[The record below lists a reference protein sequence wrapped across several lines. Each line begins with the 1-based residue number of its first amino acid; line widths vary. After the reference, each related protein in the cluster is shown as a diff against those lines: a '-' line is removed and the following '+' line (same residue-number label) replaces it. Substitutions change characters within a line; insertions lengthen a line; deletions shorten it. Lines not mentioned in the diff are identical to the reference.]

1 MSGVRVASAMM
12 CALALAA
19 CGKEK
24 SGGAEGGEAREH
36 AQENPLVAMQS
47 EAARHDPRAQIFL
60 TKGCPQCHPIT
71 KLQIVSPTSVGPDL
85 SIAFNDVRQRFST
98 SLDSFLAS
106 PTGTMQIV
114 FSAQIKLSPAER
126 DSIFRLLRDLYNSP

>member
-1 MSGVRVASAMM
+1 MM

-24 SGGAEGGEAREH
+24 PEGAEGDETREH
-36 AQENPLVAMQS
+36 ARENPLIAMQS

-60 TKGCPQCHPIT
+60 TKGCPQCHAIT
-71 KLQIVSPTSVGPDL
+71 KLQVVSPTNVGPDL
-85 SIAFNDVRQRFST
+85 SLAFHDVRQRFNT

-114 FSAQIKLSPAER
+114 CSAQIKLSAAER
-126 DSIFRLLRDLYNSP
+126 DSIFHLLRDLYNSP

>member
-1 MSGVRVASAMM
+1 MM

-24 SGGAEGGEAREH
+24 PEGAEDGETSEH
-36 AQENPLVAMQS
+36 AQENPLIAMQS

-71 KLQIVSPTSVGPDL
+71 KLQIVSPTSTGPDL
-85 SIAFNDVRQRFST
+85 SVAFHDVRQRFST

-126 DSIFRLLRDLYNSP
+126 DSIFHLLRDLYNSP

>member
-1 MSGVRVASAMM
+1 MM

-24 SGGAEGGEAREH
+24 PESAEGGETSEH
-36 AQENPLVAMQS
+36 ARENPLIAMQS

-71 KLQIVSPTSVGPDL
+71 KLQIVSPTSAGPDL
-85 SIAFNDVRQRFST
+85 SVAFHDVRQRFST

-126 DSIFRLLRDLYNSP
+126 DSIFHLLRDLYNSP

>member
-1 MSGVRVASAMM
+1 MM

-19 CGKEK
+19 CGKEEPED
-24 SGGAEGGEAREH
+24 AEGGETSEH
-36 AQENPLVAMQS
+36 AQENPLIAMQP
-47 EAARHDPRAQIFL
+47 EAARHDPRAQIFF

-71 KLQIVSPTSVGPDL
+71 KLQIVSPTSAGPDL
-85 SIAFNDVRQRFST
+85 SIAFHDVRQRFST